1 MKPLP
6 AWPPAQP
13 AWRCRSAPVPRIT
26 HVHCLASPQLPTL
39 PASLGPAH
47 PALPHPLLEPLPSL
61 QIVDKNCDLDKA
73 VEAAHFACY
82 FNMGQCCAA
91 GTRTYVHESI
101 YDEFVAKAGE
111 RAKNRK
117 VCDPFADG
125 ELRGS

>member
-1 MKPLP
+1 MCTASHHLNCRPCLP
-6 AWPPAQP
+6 PW
-13 AWRCRSAPVPRIT
+13 
-26 HVHCLASPQLPTL
+26 
-39 PASLGPAH
+39 
-47 PALPHPLLEPLPSL
+47 ALPIPPSPTHFWNPCPSL